1 MARSER
7 EKSLEAYLRRR
18 VLEHGGLCYKWTAPG
33 QTGVPDRICVFPGGR
48 IVFAETKT
56 ADGRLTAIQRV
67 VHNKL
72 FSRGCVTCVIRSR
85 EDVDAMLLRIRRVKA
100 NAVSAP

>member
-7 EKSLEAYLRRR
+7 EKSIEAYLRRR

-56 ADGRLTAIQRV
+56 ADGPVNRHAE
-67 VHNKL
+67 
-72 FSRGCVTCVIRSR
+72 GCTQQAVFARMRDLRDPVTGRR
-85 EDVDAMLLRIRRVKA
+85 RRDAAADSEV
-100 NAVSAP
+100 